1 MSPNNE
7 SNETND
13 IPIGLYVSSSGDQEY
28 TSIQEAI
35 DAAPENYTVYVFSGV
50 YNETL
55 VINKTIQLI
64 GENPENTIIDAK
76 KIGAV
81 IKIVDAD
88 FCNVT
93 GFTIRNA
100 KSNLAGIDIRSGN
113 NNISNNIV
121 RDNTNGINSN
131 GVKYNTYFNN
141 RFISNSN
148 YALYISSES
157 NYNVLKKNIFTN
169 NSCGLRIKG
178 SRFNQVLMNL
188 FQDNERGMYFCCG
201 ARNNIVYHNDFIN
214 NSLWNGNDYVGGN
227 TWYDEAS
234 SQGNYWDDY
243 KGIDADEDGI
253 GDSAYNVT
261 SDGSKQDLYPLME
274 PVESI

>member
-1 MSPNNE
+1 MSSNDE
-7 SNETND
+7 SNGTND

-55 VINKTIQLI
+55 VINKTIQLM
-64 GENPENTIIDAK
+64 GEDPQTTILNGDYKNDVIAITDAE
-76 KIGAV
+76 G
-81 IKIVDAD
+81 
-88 FCNVT
+88 CNVT
-93 GFTIRNA
+93 GFTIKNG
-100 KSNLAGIDIRSGN
+100 KFTGAGIEIKTAYN
-113 NNISNNIV
+113 TISNNVIK
-121 RDNTNGINSN
+121 NCYNGIHNN
-131 GVKYNTYFNN
+131 RVNYNTYSNNTFLSNKNYGIYIYTSNFNIIKN
-141 RFISNSN
+141 
-148 YALYISSES
+148 
-157 NYNVLKKNIFTN
+157 NIFLN
-169 NSCGLRIKG
+169 NSYGMRIKG
-178 SRFNQVLMNL
+178 SRNNKVIENV
-188 FQDNERGMYFCCG
+188 FQNNEHGMYFCCG
-201 ARNNIVYHNDFIN
+201 ATRNTVYYNNFLN
-214 NSLWNGNDYVGGN
+214 NSVWNADDLVGGN